1 MNVAIL
7 GAEQPSRIVAN
18 IIESQYNPWL
28 EQEFHKVPM
37 NVVAYVSGGALS
49 HRF

>member
-28 EQEFHKVPM
+28 KRMLAEPI
-37 NVVAYVSGGALS
+37 NVVAYVVSGG
-49 HRF
+49 H